1 MTDTVKRFSN
11 RVENYIKYRP
21 TYPKQVL
28 ELFKTGMGLTPQ
40 TVMADIGSGPGISA
54 RMFLENGN
62 TVYCVEPNDAMR
74 AAAEQLIGGFQGFKS
89 VNGTAENTTLPDNSI
104 DIVISAQAFHW
115 FDPEKTRPEFERII
129 KSGGFAALIW
139 NIRQLEG
146 TPFLVEYEQFLIDN
160 ANDYGA
166 VRHDNITEDEIAAF
180 FNQGYKKATFENEQ
194 IFDFAGLRGRMFSSS
209 YMPAENSERGQ
220 EVEEKLRI
228 LFDKHAENGKIKVP
242 YDTNVFYSNF

>member
-1 MTDTVKRFSN
+1 MTDTVERFSN

-21 TYPKQVL
+21 TYPKQIL
-28 ELFKTGMGLTPQ
+28 DLFRSEMGLTPQ

-74 AAAEQLIGGFQGFKS
+74 AAAEQLIGDFPGFKS
-89 VNGTAENTTLPDNSI
+89 VRGSAENTTLPDHST

-115 FDPEKTRPEFERII
+115 FDPEKTRPEFQRIL
-129 KSGGFAALIW
+129 KPGGFAVLIW
-139 NIRQLEG
+139 NIRRLEG
-146 TPFLVEYEQFLIDN
+146 TQFLVEYEQFLIDN

-180 FNQGYKKATFENEQ
+180 FKQGYKMATFENEQ
-194 IFDFAGLRGRMFSSS
+194 IFDFDGLRGRMFSSS
-209 YMPAENSERGQ
+209 YMPAEGTERGQ
-220 EVEEKLRI
+220 AVEEKLRV
-228 LFDKHAENGKIKVP
+228 LFDKHAENGKIRVS

>member
-1 MTDTVKRFSN
+1 
-11 RVENYIKYRP
+11 
-21 TYPKQVL
+21 
-28 ELFKTGMGLTPQ
+28 MGLTPHS
-40 TVMADIGSGPGISA
+40 VMADIGSGPGISA
-54 RMFLENGN
+54 RMFLENRN

-74 AAAEQLIGGFQGFKS
+74 AAAEQLIGDFPGFKS
-89 VNGTAENTTLPDNSI
+89 INGTAEDTTLPDRSI

-115 FDPEKTRPEFERII
+115 FDPERTRPEFERII
-129 KSGGFAALIW
+129 KPGGFAALIW

-166 VRHDNITEDEIAAF
+166 VRHDNITDDEIAAF
-180 FNQGYKKATFENEQ
+180 FKQGYKKATFDNEQ

-209 YMPAENSERGQ
+209 YMPAENTDRGRV
-220 EVEEKLRI
+220 VEKELRI
-228 LFDKHAENGKIKVP
+228 LFDKHAENGKIRVS

>member
-1 MTDTVKRFSN
+1 MTDTVERFSN

-21 TYPKQVL
+21 TYPSQIL
-28 ELFKTGMGLTPQ
+28 ELFQTEMGLTPQ

-54 RMFLENGN
+54 RMFLENRN

-74 AAAEQLIGGFQGFKS
+74 AAAERLIGSFAGFKS
-89 VNGTAENTTLPDNSI
+89 VKGTAEATTLPDRSI

-115 FDPEKTRPEFERII
+115 FDPEKARPEFERIL
-129 KSGGFAALIW
+129 KPGGFAALIW
-139 NIRQLEG
+139 NIRLLEG

-180 FNQGYKKATFENEQ
+180 FTQGYKKAAFENEQ
-194 IFDFAGLRGRMFSSS
+194 IFDFDGLRGRMFSSS
-209 YMPAENSERGQ
+209 YMPAEGTERGRQ
-220 EVEEKLRI
+220 VEKELRG
-228 LFDKHAENGKIKVP
+228 LFDKHAENGKIRVS

>member
-1 MTDTVKRFSN
+1 
-11 RVENYIKYRP
+11 
-21 TYPKQVL
+21 
-28 ELFKTGMGLTPQ
+28 MGLTPHS
-40 TVMADIGSGPGISA
+40 VMADIGSGPGISA
-54 RMFLENGN
+54 RMFLENRN

-74 AAAEQLIGGFQGFKS
+74 AAAEQLIGDFPGFKS
-89 VNGTAENTTLPDNSI
+89 INGTAEDTTLPDRSI

-115 FDPEKTRPEFERII
+115 FNPERTRLEFERII
-129 KSGGFAALIW
+129 KPGGFAALIW

-166 VRHDNITEDEIAAF
+166 VRHDNITDDEIAAF
-180 FNQGYKKATFENEQ
+180 FKQGYKKATFDNEQ

-209 YMPAENSERGQ
+209 YMPAENTDRGRV
-220 EVEEKLRI
+220 VEKELRI
-228 LFDKHAENGKIKVP
+228 LFDKHAENGKIRVS